1 MSKLKRFLAL
11 AATLSILT
19 CVYVSVSAMSVI
31 SSTLVVN
38 AGGNAYS
45 SQSCF
50 QSTYH
55 SQGYMRLV
63 SFKFNGYSTNV
74 MPSGC
79 HIAARLYLV
88 SNVGGYYAA
97 SNVATFTSTTSAG
110 QYNYSFS
117 QGYGGAG
124 QTFKLKTNSTCS
136 QAYSAV
142 IEWKTE
148 PY

>member
-31 SSTLVVN
+31 TSTLIVG
-38 AGGNAYS
+38 AGQNAYS

-55 SQGYMRLV
+55 SQCYMRLV
-63 SFKFNGYSTNV
+63 SFKFNGYNTNV

-79 HIAARLYLV
+79 HIASRLYMV
-88 SNVGGYYAA
+88 SNGGGYYAA

-117 QGYGGAG
+117 PGYGGAG
-124 QTFKLKTNSTCS
+124 QTFKLKTNSTS
-136 QAYSAV
+136 SLAYNAV
-142 IEWKTE
+142 FDWKTE